1 MSLLFNVRIGRVA
14 LAGMIAILAGSATA
28 QPAPEAAP
36 SSVSNLNLPKDVTI
50 FGRDDP
56 NLRTATAVINGE
68 IITGTDVDQRLALI
82 EIANG
87 GKVGDEERARLR
99 EQVLRNLID
108 EALQIQGALADE
120 ITISPAE
127 IDERYALISRN
138 FKRTPKEM
146 SDFLAKNG
154 SSEQSIKRQ
163 IHAEIAWNRL
173 LQRRVQPFVNV
184 AEEEVRSLM
193 TRLEASKGRSE
204 YRVGEIYLPSAPEND
219 QQTVDNARRIIEQIR
234 QGGSFQA
241 YARQFSQA
249 STAAVGGD
257 LGWIRPEQLPN
268 ELATAVGQM
277 QVGQIAGPVPVP
289 GGFSI
294 IYLIDQRQVLTADPR
309 DAVLSLRQVAIT
321 FPQGM
326 SKTEAGTKVEA
337 FAKATSAIAG
347 CGGVQQVANQI
358 GADVVNNDSV
368 RIRDLPPQL
377 QDILLNLQIGQATR
391 PFGSFEDGVR
401 VLVLCG
407 RDDPPAAGTPS
418 FDAIMAQMEEQRVNL
433 AARRY
438 LRDLRRDAI
447 VDYR

>member
-36 SSVSNLNLPKDVTI
+36 SSASNLNLPKDVTI

-277 QVGQIAGPVPVP
+277 QVGQIAGPVQVP

-326 SKTEAGTKVEA
+326 SKTEAGAKVEA

>member
-36 SSVSNLNLPKDVTI
+36 SSASNLNLPKDVTI

-277 QVGQIAGPVPVP
+277 QVGQIAGPVQVP

-321 FPQGM
+321 FPPGM